1 VQAHKKDSIKLP
13 SGYVCKVDTNISD
26 LDPPHPQDILVC
38 MCKYAFQNLK
48 SNTIKTIKQNKTKNP
63 KQENNLVAAWE

>member
-1 VQAHKKDSIKLP
+1 
-13 SGYVCKVDTNISD
+13 
-26 LDPPHPQDILVC
+26 